1 MADRVVTADIAGA
14 VFSIDVAVGEAVS
27 AEQALCVLESMKMH
41 IPVES
46 PSAGTVAEIF
56 VSVGDMVD
64 EGQALVR
71 LSI

>member
-14 VFSIDVAVGEAVS
+14 VFSIDVAVGEAV
-27 AEQALCVLESMKMH
+27 AVDQALCVLESMKMH

-46 PSAGTVAEIF
+46 PAAGTVAEIL
-56 VSVGDMVD
+56 VAEGDTVA

-71 LSI
+71 LTL

>member
-1 MADRVVTADIAGA
+1 MADQVVTSEIAGA
-14 VFSIDVAVGEAVS
+14 VFSIEVTVGQAVD

-46 PSAGTVAEIF
+46 PAAGTVAEIL
-56 VSVGDMVD
+56 VAVGDTVA

-71 LSI
+71 LNI